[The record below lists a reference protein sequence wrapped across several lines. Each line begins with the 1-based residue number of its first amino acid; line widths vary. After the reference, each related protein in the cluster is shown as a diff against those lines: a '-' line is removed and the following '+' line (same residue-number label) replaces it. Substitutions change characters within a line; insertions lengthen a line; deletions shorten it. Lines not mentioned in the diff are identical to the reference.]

1 MRGRKVTNTSIGRAF
16 VVGVAQ
22 FRTPSTFVRSI
33 RVTPFRGLSVTTKRV
48 YFIFRLLFI
57 TCTITVGHMTD
68 ASSLSHM
75 THYES
80 FLGLHF
86 PYDSL

>member
-1 MRGRKVTNTSIGRAF
+1 VERQEQGKRRKGELKRRG
-16 VVGVAQ
+16 
-22 FRTPSTFVRSI
+22 
-33 RVTPFRGLSVTTKRV
+33 VTTKRV
-48 YFIFRLLFI
+48 YFISRLLFI

-75 THYES
+75 THDES